1 MRITGSRVRRLAL
14 LLLVAMLV
22 PSLAARAPEQLR
34 PAGITVVI
42 GRVTDPAGRP
52 VSQASVAITERS
64 LGAFTDADGRYAL
77 RVARR
82 GEIERVV
89 VSFRRV
95 GYSRLDLPLAV
106 RGDSVRLDA
115 RLAPAPLYLDSA
127 VIGPTPAA
135 HDAPAREQARRA
147 DTRPQMGVAV
157 GKAVPGSAPVG
168 LRRAIVERVGDPFW
182 RRRPY
187 PIDSGN
193 TEAYEHIDENAFRSP
208 LVAPLST
215 FSVDV
220 DRASYANVRRF
231 LSGGNLPPRDAVR
244 VEELVNYF
252 PYDDPAPERGAAP
265 IRITTEVAPAPWNPS
280 HDLVRIGL
288 RARDV
293 DMRRAPPS
301 NLVFL
306 VDVSGSMLGPNRLG
320 LVKQS
325 LTLLVNQLREQDRV
339 AIVVYAGSAGLVLPS
354 TSGEDK
360 QRILAALDGLQA
372 GGSTAGGA
380 GIRLAYDV
388 ARQNFMRGGN
398 NRVILCTDGDF
409 NVGQSSDAE
418 LVQLIEDK
426 RGEGSY
432 LTILGFGMGNY
443 KDQKMEKLAGAGN
456 GNYAYIDDLLEASK
470 MLVKEMGGTLLT
482 VAKDVKLQVEF
493 DPTQV
498 RAYRLLGYEDRIL
511 RDEDFAN
518 DVKDAG
524 DVGAGHSVTAL
535 YEIVRSDVRLD
546 VPLLEGTPLRY
557 QNRPVIVS
565 TLSDELLHVAM
576 RYKAPDGDR
585 SLLVTHP
592 VRAGRRDR
600 STPSESMRFASAV
613 AGFGMLLRHSPNAGS
628 LTWPQV
634 ITLARGAR
642 GDDPEG
648 YRADFI
654 RLAEMAS
661 DLSRRI
667 AVTPER
673 RPWEDR

>member
-1 MRITGSRVRRLAL
+1 MRITHRRAHRRAL
-14 LLLVAMLV
+14 VLLVAVLV
-22 PSLAARAPEQLR
+22 PSLAARAPEQPR
-34 PAGITVVI
+34 RAGTTTVV

-52 VSQASVAITERS
+52 VGQVSVAITDRS
-64 LGAFTDADGRYAL
+64 LATTTGADGRYVL
-77 RVARR
+77 RVARQ

-89 VSFRRV
+89 VSFRRI
-95 GYSRLDLPLAV
+95 GYGRVDLPLAV
-106 RGDSVRLDA
+106 RGDSVQLDA
-115 RLAPAPLYLDSA
+115 QLVPATMKLESTVVTGAAAAQDSHQLDE
-127 VIGPTPAA
+127 G
-135 HDAPAREQARRA
+135 RRRA
-147 DTRPQMGVAV
+147 VPQRRMSDGKSADAASPMPMRAAIGARPESR
-157 GKAVPGSAPVG
+157 PRWPHP
-168 LRRAIVERVGDPFW
+168 RV
-182 RRRPY
+182 
-187 PIDSGN
+187 DSGN
-193 TEAYEHIDENAFRSP
+193 TEAYERIDENAFRSP

-244 VEELVNYF
+244 IEELVNYF
-252 PYDDPAPERGAAP
+252 PYADPAPGRGDAP

-306 VDVSGSMLGPNRLG
+306 VDVSGSMQGPNRLG

-325 LTLLVNQLREQDRV
+325 LSLLVNQLREQDRV

-388 ARQNFMRGGN
+388 ARQNFLRGGN

-426 RGEGSY
+426 RREGSY

-546 VPLLEGTPLRY
+546 VPLPEVAPLRY

-576 RYKAPDGDR
+576 RYKAPDGER

-661 DLSRRI
+661 ELSRRL
-667 AVTPER
+667 ATMPENR
-673 RPWEDR
+673 ER